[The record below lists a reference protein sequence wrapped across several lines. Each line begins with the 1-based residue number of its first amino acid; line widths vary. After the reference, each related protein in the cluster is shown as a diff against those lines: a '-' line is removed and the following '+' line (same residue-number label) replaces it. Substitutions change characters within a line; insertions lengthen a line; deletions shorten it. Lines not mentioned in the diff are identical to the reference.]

1 MPAQSKSLINDLP
14 SEDMMDV
21 VVVKKEE
28 LKFHDEY
35 LGSASISCTATAQAV
50 YDLLADLR
58 THVVWG
64 GQHSGMHQRLLT
76 LDAPDAPVTV
86 GTEFQS
92 VGYTSH
98 GLWHDRSR
106 VTVATSPSAFEFT
119 TEGTMQSSPPF
130 HGSWVHRYEIEPHG
144 SGCTITYHCQWR
156 LTKAVGDRPR
166 LRRSVFCQLVLPTI
180 WEAGLKGLAAMAE
193 ADGSGPSAD

>member
-1 MPAQSKSLINDLP
+1 MLGDPDLTGRRGRVPAQSKSLINDLP

-76 LDAPDAPVTV
+76 LEIGRASCR
-86 GTEFQS
+86 E
-92 VGYTSH
+92 
-98 GLWHDRSR
+98 R
-106 VTVATSPSAFEFT
+106 V
-119 TEGTMQSSPPF
+119 
-130 HGSWVHRYEIEPHG
+130 
-144 SGCTITYHCQWR
+144 
-156 LTKAVGDRPR
+156 
-166 LRRSVFCQLVLPTI
+166 
-180 WEAGLKGLAAMAE
+180 
-193 ADGSGPSAD
+193 